1 MKGLLPRGGI
11 LFLTYLGI
19 VSLSGE
25 VGGYPQALLK
35 VVNLQGMLDFH
46 RNFHLRKR
54 VKIVVSCGGCSKAC
68 MQWYDQN
75 SSKNIRMAAQAIKK
89 SDIVYPSSGMSQ
101 SCQLTVVISAI
112 TSYHQSD
119 CDHRYKSIE
128 LGQHPERMIIRLPC
142 RIMLDTR
149 INYVAFLR
157 HLG

>member
-1 MKGLLPRGGI
+1 MLMWGGI
-11 LFLTYLGI
+11 LFSYI
-19 VSLSGE
+19 PWKVSLSGE

-46 RNFHLRKR
+46 RNFHLIKR
-54 VKIVVSCGGCSKAC
+54 VKIVVCCGGCSKAC
-68 MQWYDQN
+68 MQWYDKN

-112 TSYHQSD
+112 TSYHQSN

-128 LGQHPERMIIRLPC
+128 LGQHPERMINRLPC

-157 HLG
+157 HLS